1 MSDIVNEVT
10 QDVAEDTPSTPIT
23 KVSDITAQAVAD
35 YLRIAELTTA
45 DEDFITTTISVAID
59 YILKYTGI
67 ADAEAL
73 DAYADMIIVVFVLCQ
88 DMYDTRALYVDNSNV
103 NRVVE
108 NILGLHQRNLL

>member
-1 MSDIVNEVT
+1 MGAIE
-10 QDVAEDTPSTPIT
+10 
-23 KVSDITAQAVAD
+23 KVSDITAQDIAD
-35 YLRIAELTTA
+35 YLRIAELTESDTN
-45 DEDFITTTISVAID
+45 FINATIKVAID

-67 ADAEAL
+67 ADAETL
-73 DAYADMIIVVFVLCQ
+73 DNYNDMVIVVYVLCQ

>member
-1 MSDIVNEVT
+1 MN
-10 QDVAEDTPSTPIT
+10 AIT
-23 KVSDITAQAVAD
+23 KVSEITAQDVAD
-35 YLRIAELTTA
+35 YLRIAELTQD
-45 DEDFITTTISVAID
+45 DENFITSTISVAID

-67 ADAEAL
+67 EDAETL
-73 DAYADMIIVVFVLCQ
+73 DTYNDMVIVVFVLCQ